1 MVTGVMLT
9 RAQPFHKGHMDVVN
23 QILKENERCL
33 IVIGSANKCN
43 TERNPLM
50 ITDRTRMI
58 THVLK
63 WHNLTQSTVQLLPL
77 CDWSMENAYQYAQE
91 WGNFLYYNIVNAIQ
105 QKEFAFYYNDD
116 PETVK
121 RWFNPDISKR
131 VTVRSSVRVR
141 DVSGTK
147 IRDAILSHN
156 EEYLKKCWIRR
167 FLKNLI
173 TFALCYKIQINLTIF
188 YLKSARGNFHE
199 DISSC

>member
-63 WHNLTQSTVQLLPL
+63 WHNLTQPKVQLLPL

-131 VTVRSSVRVR
+131 ITVRSSVRVR

-156 EEYLKKCWIRR
+156 IEYLKEMLDPPVLEELDYIR
-167 FLKNLI
+167 FMLK
-173 TFALCYKIQINLTIF
+173 
-188 YLKSARGNFHE
+188 KSNKP
-199 DISSC
+199 DYILP